1 MRVILWLCRIDI
13 SLILILG
20 DIKVFKGEEVKS
32 KIHLQIYQENGKKKV
47 IDEHP
52 RERMELYCQ

>member
-1 MRVILWLCRIDI
+1 MRVILWLCRMDI

-32 KIHLQIYQENGKKKV
+32 KIQLQIYQENEKKK
-47 IDEHP
+47 
-52 RERMELYCQ
+52 

>member
-1 MRVILWLCRIDI
+1 MDI

-32 KIHLQIYQENGKKKV
+32 KIQLQIYQENEKKKV

-52 RERMELYCQ
+52 RE